1 MQCVMRVCVWFKKYD
16 ITKVKKQTNKTNRRV
31 EPKRNAS
38 SLTRYASSEGHKG
51 DGVDAVLEVNEASEM
66 AGHVSDDSG
75 THAHRGNGD
84 HEGGISISNTF
95 T

>member
-1 MQCVMRVCVWFKKYD
+1 MWFKKKD
-16 ITKVKKQTNKTNRRV
+16 ITITKVKNKQTNRRV
-31 EPKRNAS
+31 EAKRNAS

-51 DGVDAVLEVNEASEM
+51 DGVDAVLEVNEAAEM

-75 THAHRGNGD
+75 THAHRGDGD
-84 HEGGISISNTF
+84 HEGGITIGNTF

>member
-1 MQCVMRVCVWFKKYD
+1 MRVCVWFKKKD
-16 ITKVKKQTNKTNRRV
+16 ITKVKNKQTNRRV
-31 EPKRNAS
+31 EPKRNVS

-51 DGVDAVLEVNEASEM
+51 DGVDAVLEVNEAAEM

-75 THAHRGNGD
+75 TYAHRGNGD
-84 HEGGISISNTF
+84 HEGGITIGNTF